1 MHDTR
6 FNRRSNYD
14 TEQVRAIARTKL
26 DIGGEWTPVG
36 AATYDG
42 VQGES
47 HKSSHS
53 GRVNEVRRLV
63 TARRGAD
70 VGQGIQK

>member
-1 MHDTR
+1 MLGPSNIPTMHDTR

-36 AATYDG
+36 AAAYDVECKG
-42 VQGES
+42 
-47 HKSSHS
+47 
-53 GRVNEVRRLV
+53 
-63 TARRGAD
+63 
-70 VGQGIQK
+70 